1 MYDWGKKNMTFN
13 LIEIMEAVE
22 RGIEAGTSHIVG
34 NAKTTTNDRIR
45 LSIYDELI
53 KLAKEKK
60 NDDN

>member
-1 MYDWGKKNMTFN
+1 MTFD

-22 RGIEAGTSHIVG
+22 RGIETGTSHIVG
-34 NAKTTTNDRIR
+34 NAKTRTNDRIR

>member
-1 MYDWGKKNMTFN
+1 MTFD

-22 RGIEAGTSHIVG
+22 RGIEIGTFHVCG
-34 NAKTTTNDRIR
+34 DAKTRTNDRIR